1 MRTILFASLIL
12 ATFLFAKPFIV
23 FPEWPVEYPEVRAQE
38 ESNGAFSNAPYC
50 ELSPPDVDNSG
61 HSLVAIGVQKHISGN
76 RCSAELLYVIRDSL
90 EQFHAGDKFITNCG
104 KTYSTG
110 LQFFSGREIRY
121 KKNYYER
128 SNIFLIELNYN
139 LSQYIYYPGAYA
151 ETWNA
156 FMVPAPFPIGYITC
170 PMGWRT
176 KMDSI
181 KEDPLYDIFAYYD
194 KIYIYGTPYQATKPD
209 PKTDSLL
216 IKAERLLKL
225 QGRDPKKFFD
235 RLLSNRDS
243 IRVTKFSRPYV
254 AMGAI
259 HAMRE
264 KVSGKDTLCEID
276 FKSYY
281 TFKDSLC
288 QSKYPDNPST
298 RLENPCNLYT
308 GQPDFSWPYTSI
320 SDPNY
325 NAYKKGACFP
335 AKDFKFNRY
344 AFGTK
349 KANGKIRID
358 TLFPLQ
364 DFLYNEGDLI
374 DLRMGFSISEM
385 LREFYP
391 ADYSYDDAHFFD
403 IVYFNKE
410 KLDNLQLPER
420 QRKEIIDGAKRVFK
434 YCNITDSI
442 RF

>member
-90 EQFHAGDKFITNCG
+90 KQFHARDKFITNCG

-181 KEDPLYDIFAYYD
+181 
-194 KIYIYGTPYQATKPD
+194 
-209 PKTDSLL
+209 
-216 IKAERLLKL
+216 
-225 QGRDPKKFFD
+225 
-235 RLLSNRDS
+235 
-243 IRVTKFSRPYV
+243 RVTKFSRPYV

-264 KVSGKDTLCEID
+264 NVSGKDTLCEID

-308 GQPDFSWPYTSI
+308 GQPNFSWPYTSI

-349 KANGKIRID
+349 EANGKIRID

-391 ADYSYDDAHFFD
+391 AAYSYDDAHFFD
-403 IVYFNKE
+403 IVYFNKG
-410 KLDNLQLPER
+410 KFSDLQLPER
-420 QRKEIIDGAKRVFK
+420 QRKEILDGAKRVYK
-434 YCNITDSI
+434 YCDITEGI

>member
-90 EQFHAGDKFITNCG
+90 KQFHARDKFITNCG

-181 KEDPLYDIFAYYD
+181 
-194 KIYIYGTPYQATKPD
+194 
-209 PKTDSLL
+209 
-216 IKAERLLKL
+216 
-225 QGRDPKKFFD
+225 
-235 RLLSNRDS
+235 
-243 IRVTKFSRPYV
+243 RVTKFSRPYV

-308 GQPDFSWPYTSI
+308 GQPNFSWPYTSI

-349 KANGKIRID
+349 EANGKIRID

-403 IVYFNKE
+403 IVYFNKG
-410 KLDNLQLPER
+410 KFSDLQLPER
-420 QRKEIIDGAKRVFK
+420 QRKEILDGAKRVYK
-434 YCNITDSI
+434 YCDITEGI